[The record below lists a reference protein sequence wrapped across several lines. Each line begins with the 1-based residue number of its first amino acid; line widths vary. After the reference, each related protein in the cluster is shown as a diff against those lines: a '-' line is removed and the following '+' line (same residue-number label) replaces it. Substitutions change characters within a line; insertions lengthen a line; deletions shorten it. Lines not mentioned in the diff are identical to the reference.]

1 MASFGTPLD
10 VTVAELAIESF
21 FPADPATGAALRD
34 LVAAGP
40 PVSGPPGWLA
50 ATRQEAEK
58 SRGGSVIVKDPEDPL
73 AR

>member
-34 LVAAGP
+34 LQTDQGQGVGGAG
-40 PVSGPPGWLA
+40 
-50 ATRQEAEK
+50 
-58 SRGGSVIVKDPEDPL
+58 
-73 AR
+73 